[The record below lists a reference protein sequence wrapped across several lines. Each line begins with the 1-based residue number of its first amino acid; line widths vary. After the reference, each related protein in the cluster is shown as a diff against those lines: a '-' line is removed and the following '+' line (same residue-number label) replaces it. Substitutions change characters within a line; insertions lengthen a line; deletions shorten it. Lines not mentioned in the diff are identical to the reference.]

1 MLRSAK
7 LRIVAMVA
15 TIAMVA
21 AVTPAF
27 AATTLHIDGSTTLQP
42 LAQTWASAYKAKYGW
57 AITVAGGGSGKGVTD
72 AEAGVVD
79 IGMSSAVKTSST
91 PSDLVFTPVARDA
104 LIIVVNPKNAFYKIT
119 QAQVKKIFSGQIT
132 NWHQLSSSYPSHSID
147 LVGRTGSSG
156 TYSYF
161 KSAMMSG
168 SKQSSRT
175 RTLASNGMVRSA
187 VAGDRYAIGYLAMAY
202 KNSSVKA
209 LNMPHVPGATAGF
222 VVPTKNTA
230 LNGSYPY
237 VRDLFFITRGA
248 PAGNAR
254 TFINWCLSATGQS
267 YTHSDYLPL
276 H

>member
-7 LRIVAMVA
+7 LRVVAMVA
-15 TIAMVA
+15 TIAMAA

-42 LAQTWASAYKAKYGW
+42 LAQTWASVYKAKTGW
-57 AITVAGGGSGKGVTD
+57 AITVAGGGSGKGVSD

-79 IGMSSAVKTSST
+79 IGMSSAVKAPTA
-91 PSDLVFTPVARDA
+91 PADVVFTPVARDA
-104 LIIVVNPKNAFYKIT
+104 LIIVVNPRNAFYKIT
-119 QAQVKKIFSGQIT
+119 QAQVKQIFSGQIT

-161 KSAMMSG
+161 KSSMMSG
-168 SKQSSRT
+168 SKQSGRT

-209 LNMPHVPGATAGF
+209 LNMPRVSGATSDF
-222 VVPTKNTA
+222 VVPSKTTA

-237 VRDLFFITRGA
+237 VRDLYFVTKGA
-248 PAGNAR
+248 PAGNAS
-254 TFINWCLSATGQS
+254 TFIKWCLSSAGQT
-267 YTHSDYLPL
+267 YTRTDYLPL

>member
-7 LRIVAMVA
+7 LRIVAAVA

-42 LAQTWASAYKAKYGW
+42 LAQTWASVYKAKYGW
-57 AITVAGGGSGKGVTD
+57 AITVAGGGSGKGVSD

-79 IGMSSAVKTSST
+79 VGMSSAVKKST
-91 PSDLVFTPVARDA
+91 DPSGIVFTAVARDA
-104 LIIVVNPKNAFYKIT
+104 LILVVNPHNSFYKIT
-119 QAQVKKIFSGQIT
+119 QAQAKAIFTGKIT

-161 KSAMMSG
+161 KSSMLGGA
-168 SKQSSRT
+168 KQSSRT

-237 VRDLFFITRGA
+237 VRDLFFVTKGA

-254 TFINWCLSATGQS
+254 TFINWCLSATGQA
-267 YTHSDYLPL
+267 YTHTDYLSL

>member
-7 LRIVAMVA
+7 LRIIAAVA

-42 LAQTWASAYKAKYGW
+42 LAQTWASVYKAKYHW

-72 AEAGVVD
+72 ATNGVVD
-79 IGMSSAVKTSST
+79 IGMSSAAQADST
-91 PSDLVFTPVARDA
+91 KGTLVYTAVARDA
-104 LIIVVNPKNAFYKIT
+104 LIIVVNPKNSFYKIT
-119 QAQVKKIFSGQIT
+119 QAQVKAIFSGQIT

-147 LVGRTGSSG
+147 LIGRTGSSG

-161 KSAMMSG
+161 KSSMMGG
-168 SKQSSRT
+168 SKQSGRT

-222 VVPTKNTA
+222 IVPTKTTA

-237 VRDLFFITRGA
+237 VRDLFFITKGA
-248 PAGNAR
+248 PAGNAS
-254 TFINWCLSATGQS
+254 TFIKWCLSSTGQA
-267 YTHSDYLPL
+267 YTHTDYLPL